1 MAYLLDTDVL
11 SGTRRPDKINP
22 TLEKWLR
29 SLSPNEV
36 FISAMTIGEIEKGIA
51 KQQAIDPDFASD
63 LQTWL
68 DELLTY
74 HADRIIPVT
83 TNIARRWGNFNQQP
97 GNSNVD
103 ILIAATALEH
113 GLTIATRNIKHFSG
127 TGAKLINPFD

>member
-22 TLEKWLR
+22 ALEKWLR
-29 SLSPNEV
+29 PLSPKEL
-36 FISAMTIGEIEKGIA
+36 FISAMTIGEIEKGIT
-51 KQQAIDPDFASD
+51 KQQTIDPDFASD

-83 TNIARRWGNFNQQP
+83 TNIARRWGNLSQQL

-113 GLTIATRNIKHFSG
+113 GLTIATRNTKHFSD
-127 TGAKLINPFD
+127 TGAALTNPFD